1 VPTEIKPACAMA
13 QRIRRFYQLTQPQQH
28 ALLDVVDEM
37 IEANRLLVPVVPIP
51 PPYPH
56 LHAVK

>member
-1 VPTEIKPACAMA
+1 VPTETLPVCVMA
-13 QRIRRFYQLTQPQQH
+13 QRIRRFYQLTQPQQN
-28 ALLDVVDEM
+28 ALLDVLDEM
-37 IEANRLLVPVVPIP
+37 IAANHLVIPPVPAP

>member
-1 VPTEIKPACAMA
+1 MA